1 MHSTPHYK
9 KRLAM
14 IFIAF
19 LFAFWLALDNGA
31 ASISLW
37 NALKDLFTDT
47 FEANTLTLLEIRL
60 PRVLAAILVGAA
72 LGISGSMIQGMTR
85 NPLADPGLLGIT
97 AGASLM
103 LTVGYVISGSISF
116 AWLTLLSFIGALGGI
131 VLVIGFS
138 LFSKEKLSTFTLLLV
153 GSSVTM
159 FLLALSQGIGLLFN
173 VTKNVNMWTSGGLS
187 AVTWQQITIIAPVLL
202 VALVTGMVFSR
213 EITLLSL
220 DENLAISLGQKV
232 GRTKLILMVLI
243 AVLTGLAVSLA
254 GNMAFV
260 GLMIPH
266 LVRLLVGHDYR
277 RIIPVSIMVG
287 GLFMMIADLLS
298 RTLNRPYE
306 IPLVAIVSIIG
317 LPFFLIIVRRQKGGA
332 L

>member
-1 MHSTPHYK
+1 MNTISHFK

-19 LFAFWLALDNGA
+19 LFALWLSLDNGA
-31 ASISLW
+31 ATISLW
-37 NALKDLFTDT
+37 EVITDLFSDT
-47 FEANTLTLLEIRL
+47 KKSGTLTLLEIRL
-60 PRVLAAILVGAA
+60 PRVIGAILVGAA
-72 LGISGSMIQGMTR
+72 LGISGSMIQGMTK

-103 LTVGYVISGSISF
+103 LTVGYVISASISF
-116 AWLTLLSFIGALGGI
+116 VWLTFLSFVGALGGI

-138 LFSKEKLSTFTLLLV
+138 LFSREKLSTFTLLLV

-187 AVTWQQITIIAPVLL
+187 AITWQQIALIMPILL
-202 VALVTGMVFSR
+202 VALGIGMVFSK

-220 DENLAISLGQKV
+220 DENLAIALGQKV
-232 GRTKLILMVLI
+232 GRTKLVLMVLI

-266 LVRLLVGHDYR
+266 LVRLLVGYDYK
-277 RIIPVSIMVG
+277 RIIPVSILVG